1 MKNLK
6 EKAGYLSKSE
16 IQKARKLE
24 LKKKK
29 EKAINIKNK
38 MIKKR
43 LLEKEKAKEKKKNKE
58 LKRKIEIKA
67 KRLKNKFR
75 LKSKVVFSHL
85 ECTKSTCYIKQ
96 QALLKD

>member
-1 MKNLK
+1 MMIQLSKEFSEEELIQKYIELSKKIEKYGGASPEDLMKYSRILELPSYTYYKKIFGSMKNLK

-38 MIKKR
+38 I
-43 LLEKEKAKEKKKNKE
+43 
-58 LKRKIEIKA
+58 
-67 KRLKNKFR
+67 
-75 LKSKVVFSHL
+75 V
-85 ECTKSTCYIKQ
+85 
-96 QALLKD
+96 